1 MAVSSSKIQDI
12 HIEDKDIWAQFQTKY
27 KAGDYAGAW
36 QLIAD
41 TQFGN
46 KKDVASIWNQ
56 IAADLVYVQGLDDPD
71 FGSGKIRVSAT
82 VPDDIKDGE
91 VWFQLTNEADGLI
104 TIQQCTSA
112 TNKTNDTLY
121 PKTMATNVLGGSDM
135 TLYPIA
141 PKNADAAISKLADGL
156 YDVSMSK
163 GSKVVWN
170 VGTANEDIYNGTI
183 NDTYSGRLV
192 YQNNLF
198 LLSANGSRQTLNVSS
213 DGLNYTETN
222 SPSFYFY
229 NKEYVLIAG
238 GGYFFCLGMDSLVPS
253 SSNTISLYRSTNGE
267 LWTKVSDVGQNDGII
282 GYQLYFVNN
291 YVVCI
296 KSNTTT
302 ARILYSDDLGSTWKT
317 IPGDPFQVDSDVLAY
332 VPHNIIYGNNRYM
345 CTFSVL
351 DYSTN
356 SWSTK
361 MFYTDLL
368 SSFWNAG
375 GAVDG
380 LYNVLSGD
388 GQDKVCL
395 ASKSSFSNFIL
406 VGNYNSTSLSQ
417 FVQET
422 ILGINIKYVVYG
434 LGYWWA
440 FSATADNAG
449 NMFFY
454 QGTPQSGW
462 LQYST
467 GVKYAEDTQSSPITM
482 AAVDESDEILSF
494 AKQTPLRIIANRVV
508 KDTKT
513 THTLTFTNAKGNTL
527 LSAQID

>member
-71 FGSGKIRVSAT
+71 FGSGKIRVAAT
-82 VPDDIKDGE
+82 IPDDIKDGE
-91 VWFQLTNEADGLI
+91 VWFQLTNETDGFI

-112 TNKTNDTLY
+112 TNKTNDSLY
-121 PKTMATNVLGGSDM
+121 PKTIATNVLGGSDM

-170 VGTANEDIYNGTI
+170 VGTANDNVNSGTTG
-183 NDTYSGRLV
+183 DTYEGRLV
-192 YQNNLF
+192 YQNGVF
-198 LLSANGSRQTLNVSS
+198 LLSSTGQLLTFNKSS
-213 DGLNYTETN
+213 DGLNYDIVGT
-222 SPSFYFY
+222 PAFGFY
-229 NKEYVLIAG
+229 NEGYVLISG
-238 GGYFFCLGMDSLVPS
+238 GGYFFCLGIALES
-253 SSNTISLYRSTNGE
+253 SDTVSLYRSVDGVS
-267 LWTKVSDVGQNDGII
+267 WVKVSNI
-282 GYQLYFVNN
+282 GALSNINYQLYFVNN
-291 YVVCI
+291 YVVCM

-302 ARILYSDDLGSTWKT
+302 ARILYSDDLGNTWKT
-317 IPGDPFQVDSDVLAY
+317 IGDPFQVDSDVLGY
-332 VPHNIIYGNNRYM
+332 VPNNIIYGNNRYM
-345 CTFSVL
+345 CTFSVWNN
-351 DYSTN
+351 ST
-356 SWSTK
+356 SSYTTK

-368 SSFWNAG
+368 SSFWSAG
-375 GAVDG
+375 GEIDG

-388 GQDKVCL
+388 GNNIVCL
-395 ASKSSFSNFIL
+395 ASRSSFNNYML
-406 VGNYNSTSLSQ
+406 WGNYSSTSLSQ
-417 FVQET
+417 FIEESV
-422 ILGINIKYVVYG
+422 LHVSIKYVIYAMD
-434 LGYWWA
+434 YWWA
-440 FSATADNAG
+440 FSAITDNAG
-449 NMFFY
+449 NMLFY
-454 QGTPQSGW
+454 RGSPNSSW
-462 LQYST
+462 VQYST
-467 GVKYAEDTQSSPITM
+467 DIPYTKDEGTSPIIM
-482 AAVDESDEILSF
+482 AAADESGGILSF
-494 AKQTPLRIIANRVV
+494 AKQTPSRIIANRVV
-508 KDTKT
+508 KSTKT

>member
-27 KAGDYAGAW
+27 KAGDYTGAW

-71 FGSGKIRVSAT
+71 FGSGKIRVAAT
-82 VPDDIKDGE
+82 IPDDIKDGE
-91 VWFQLTNEADGLI
+91 VWFQLTNETDGLI

-121 PKTMATNVLGGSDM
+121 PKTIATNVLGGSDM
-135 TLYPIA
+135 TAYPIS

-198 LLSANGSRQTLNVSS
+198 LLSSDGSRETLNVSS

-238 GGYFFCLGMDSLVPS
+238 SGYFFCLGMDSLAPS
-253 SSNTISLYRSTNGE
+253 SSNTVSLYRSTNGE
-267 LWTKVSDVGQNDGII
+267 LWAKISNVGQWDGTIA
-282 GYQLYFVNN
+282 YQLYFVNN
-291 YVVCI
+291 YVVCM

-302 ARILYSDDLGSTWKT
+302 ARILYSDDLGNTWKT
-317 IPGDPFQVDSDVLAY
+317 IPGDPFQVDSDVLGY

-345 CTFSVL
+345 CTFSVWNN
-351 DYSTN
+351 ST
-356 SWSTK
+356 SSYTTK

-368 SSFWNAG
+368 SSFWNVG
-375 GAVDG
+375 GEIDG

-388 GQDKVCL
+388 GNNIVCL
-395 ASKSSFSNFIL
+395 ASRSSFNNYPLI
-406 VGNYNSTSLSQ
+406 GNYNNTSLSQ
-417 FVQET
+417 FTQET
-422 ILGINIKYVVYG
+422 MLGVNIKYITYG

-440 FSATADNAG
+440 FSAMVDSAG
-449 NMFFY
+449 DMFFY
-454 QGTPQSGW
+454 QGFPQAGW

-467 GVKYAEDTQSSPITM
+467 DIPYVKDGQSSPITM
-482 AAVDESDEILSF
+482 ATTDENNGILSF
-494 AKQTPLRIIANRVV
+494 AKPTPSRIVANRVV
-508 KDTKT
+508 KSTKT
-513 THTLTFTNAKGNTL
+513 THTLAFTNAKGNTL
-527 LSAQID
+527 LSIQID